1 MLLRG
6 LEGRAFLQLGHD
18 TTQNTFKIL
27 SYIFILDSYNLQT
40 TRCQNTI
47 TFCIVLDLLMM
58 NTAIHFDHQSS
69 SMTVEIHNKSINDL
83 LPTKVKPLQ
92 SIGAKTFPENAL
104 FFRHLTTK
112 HSCPLHLIRI
122 HSLPNNNISLP
133 HPTTVTS
140 SAFLPLSS
148 QERGPGG

>member
-27 SYIFILDSYNLQT
+27 SYLFILDPYNLQT
-40 TRCQNTI
+40 TRCKNTI
-47 TFCIVLDLLMM
+47 TLCVVFDLLMM
-58 NTAIHFDHQSS
+58 NTAIHFDYQSS
-69 SMTVEIHNKSINDL
+69 SMAVEIHNKSINNL
-83 LPTKVKPLQ
+83 LPAKVKPLQ
-92 SIGAKTFPENAL
+92 SIGAKTFPENVL
-104 FFRHLTTK
+104 FFRHPTTK
-112 HSCPLHLIRI
+112 HSCPLHLIRP
-122 HSLPNNNISLP
+122 HSLPNNDISFP
-133 HPTTVTS
+133 HPAPLTF

>member
-6 LEGRAFLQLGHD
+6 LEGRALLQLGHD

-40 TRCQNTI
+40 TRCKNTI

-69 SMTVEIHNKSINDL
+69 SMTVEIHNKSINNL

-92 SIGAKTFPENAL
+92 PIGRRRSQRMP
-104 FFRHLTTK
+104 
-112 HSCPLHLIRI
+112 
-122 HSLPNNNISLP
+122 
-133 HPTTVTS
+133 S
-140 SAFLPLSS
+140 SSVI
-148 QERGPGG
+148 